1 MPLSEMGKMRKDQ
14 CVLKVGARG
23 AVQEIGLHML
33 SVRYPKTSRG
43 TVQEIVGYD
52 PGSQQRS
59 APEAGIG
66 ELSSHGLF
74 MSFSIFF
81 NANLADYLK

>member
-14 CVLKVGARG
+14 CVLKVGERG
-23 AVQEIGLHML
+23 AVQEIGLRML

-52 PGSQQRS
+52 LDPNRDQLQRQ
-59 APEAGIG
+59 
-66 ELSSHGLF
+66 ELESCRHTDCSCHSVSSL
-74 MSFSIFF
+74 MPT
-81 NANLADYLK
+81 LLTT